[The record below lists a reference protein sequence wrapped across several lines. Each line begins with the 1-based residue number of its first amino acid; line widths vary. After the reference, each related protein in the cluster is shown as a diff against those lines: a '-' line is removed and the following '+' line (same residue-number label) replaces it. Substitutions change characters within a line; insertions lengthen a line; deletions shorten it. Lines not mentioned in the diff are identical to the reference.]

1 MFSLV
6 KVRRRDQTDGVKG
19 GGMSIKGL
27 EQAITNLNSISTT
40 AVPRAS
46 AQAVNRVATRVV
58 NKSVS
63 VVSKDTRVPRKL
75 VKQRA
80 RVRRATVKKPRALI
94 RVNRGNLPAIKLGT
108 ASVRL
113 SRRKRDKRGANSVLR
128 IGPFRFPGAFIQQLK
143 NGRWHVM
150 RRTAKPRYPI
160 EVVSIPLAVPLT
172 TAFKDELP
180 KLMETDMPKELRA
193 SLKNQLRLILKR

>member
-1 MFSLV
+1 
-6 KVRRRDQTDGVKG
+6 
-19 GGMSIKGL
+19 MSIKGL
-27 EQAITNLNSISTT
+27 EQAMANLNSISST

-46 AQAVNRVATRVV
+46 AQAVNRVATRAVSR
-58 NKSVS
+58 SVA

-80 RVRRATVKKPRALI
+80 RIKRATTKKPRALI

-113 SRRKRDKRGANSVLR
+113 SRRKRDKKGANSELR
-128 IGPFRFPGAFIQQLK
+128 IGPFRFPGGFIQQLK

-150 RRTAKPRYPI
+150 RRTSKPRYPI
-160 EVVSIPLAVPLT
+160 EVVSIPLATPLSN
-172 TAFKDELP
+172 AFRDALP
-180 KLMETDMPKELRA
+180 KLMESDMPKELRA

>member
-1 MFSLV
+1 
-6 KVRRRDQTDGVKG
+6 
-19 GGMSIKGL
+19 MSIKGL
-27 EQAITNLNSISTT
+27 EQAIANLNSISTA

-46 AQAVNRVATRVV
+46 AQAVNRVATRAV

-113 SRRKRDKRGANSVLR
+113 SRRKRDRRGANSVLR

>member
-1 MFSLV
+1 
-6 KVRRRDQTDGVKG
+6 
-19 GGMSIKGL
+19 MSIKGL
-27 EQAITNLNSISTT
+27 EQAMTNLNSISST

-46 AQAVNRVATRVV
+46 AQAVNRVATRAV
-58 NKSVS
+58 NRSVA

-80 RVRRATVKKPRALI
+80 RIKRATTKKPRALI

-113 SRRKRDKRGANSVLR
+113 SRRKRDKKGANSELR
-128 IGPFRFPGAFIQQLK
+128 IGPFRFPGGFIQQLK

-150 RRTAKPRYPI
+150 RRTSKPRYPI
-160 EVVSIPLAVPLT
+160 EVVSIPLATPLT
-172 TAFKDELP
+172 NAFRDALP
-180 KLMETDMPKELRA
+180 KLMESDMPKELRA

>member
-1 MFSLV
+1 
-6 KVRRRDQTDGVKG
+6 
-19 GGMSIKGL
+19 MSIKGL
-27 EQAITNLNSISTT
+27 EQAMANLNSISTT

-46 AQAVNRVATRVV
+46 AQAVNRVATRAVSR
-58 NKSVS
+58 SVA

-80 RVRRATVKKPRALI
+80 RIKRATTKKPRALI

-113 SRRKRDKRGANSVLR
+113 SRRKRDKKGANSELR
-128 IGPFRFPGAFIQQLK
+128 IGPFRFPGGFIQQLK

-150 RRTAKPRYPI
+150 RRTSKPRYPI
-160 EVVSIPLAVPLT
+160 EVVSIPLATPLT
-172 TAFKDELP
+172 NAFRDALP
-180 KLMETDMPKELRA
+180 KLMKSDMPKELRA